1 VKTSISP
8 ATVRAV
14 ADYLVRSL
22 DRLWTYQD
30 IATHLKIDHRNLR
43 PSRRGNKIP
52 PPDIREGNF
61 MRWFPQTI
69 LTWEQKNRGKIQSA
83 KGR

>member
-1 VKTSISP
+1 MSRRNLSP

-14 ADYLVRSL
+14 ADCLTRAL

-30 IATHLKIDHRNLR
+30 IAAHLQIDHRNLR

-52 PPDIREGNF
+52 PPDICEGNF

-69 LTWEQKNRGKIQSA
+69 LNWEQKRKRTNHG
-83 KGR
+83 